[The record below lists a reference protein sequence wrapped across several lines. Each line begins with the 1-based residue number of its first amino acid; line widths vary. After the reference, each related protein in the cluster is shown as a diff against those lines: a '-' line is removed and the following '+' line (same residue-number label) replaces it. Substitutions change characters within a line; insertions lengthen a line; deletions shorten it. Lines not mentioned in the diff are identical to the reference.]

1 MNHPPDVNA
10 VPGLS
15 STRGDGSSQK
25 PDHAARGGTTMLAC
39 PENPT
44 QLMGRLLDR
53 TSQPFAAIDF
63 EGRIT
68 SANRAF
74 EKLTGYTVAELLTMT
89 IGDLTPEPWKGK
101 MDETLVR
108 VQSTGKSERY
118 EKEYRRRDGTSILV
132 EVAVDLDRDETNR
145 PVGYFAFVTDISE
158 RKKVETALRESE
170 ERFRRLYDEAPVGYH
185 EIDTEGRIV
194 NINRTECEMLGYTRE
209 EVLGRSV
216 FEFLAEETREPALRA
231 FPDKI
236 QGKLPL
242 RTLERTLVTRDGR
255 RLFVSIEER
264 YNRDEQGQIVG
275 IRSTVQDYTERKRT
289 EAALVASERRARALF
304 EGIEDA
310 LFVHAPD
317 GRILDVN
324 PAASRLL
331 GYTKEEL
338 LRMTTNDIDDPEFA
352 AGYEDRLQ
360 SQLTQGHLSCEG
372 RHRSKDGRVIPV
384 DINSSTIIFDG
395 QRAVLAVIRD
405 ITERKALEETRR
417 QFAEAQMRYAREMEA
432 KNRALTE
439 SEALYRQL
447 TEGCL
452 DAVVVADR
460 QGRITLFN
468 PAAEK
473 VFGYRADE
481 ILGQPIARLIPGE
494 FREGRRDGLQHGL
507 ETRDPDVVGKTV
519 QVRGVRKS
527 GEEFPLELS
536 LSAVELAG
544 ELQFIGSIRDQT
556 ERMQQRAE
564 RQRMQAMLAQTEKL
578 ASIGLLSAG
587 VAHEINNPLAY
598 VANNLAVIERDL
610 KSVLEMIALYES
622 ACEPLAA
629 AVPDVLARIDAL
641 SDDLDWPYVRDNLGI
656 ILDRTREGV
665 QRIAHIVQSLRSLAR
680 RSPHKFESAAIA
692 DLFES
697 ALEMVR
703 GRMKNNQIELVVE
716 HGQLPRVDC
725 VPSQISQVILNLLI
739 NAVQAIESTG
749 RKEGGTIRFS
759 SRCEGGEVILCI
771 SDNGCGIEPE
781 SLPHLFDPFFTTKAV
796 GEGTGLGLSI
806 SHGIITGHGGRIE
819 VESRPGEETRFR
831 IILPLKSS

>member
-15 STRGDGSSQK
+15 STLDDGSSQK
-25 PDHAARGGTTMLAC
+25 PDHTARGGTSTLAC

-89 IGDLTPEPWKGK
+89 IGDLTPEPWKVK

-132 EVAVDLDRDETNR
+132 EVAVDLDRDEKNR

-158 RKKVETALRESE
+158 RKKVENALRESE

-209 EVLGRSV
+209 EVLGRRV
-216 FEFLAEETREPALRA
+216 FDFVAEETREPARPGLPGQDPGQDAAPHAGTNVRDPRRPAPVRLDRGAVQAGRAGADRRHPEHRPGLHRAEADRGRAGGLRA
-231 FPDKI
+231 
-236 QGKLPL
+236 
-242 RTLERTLVTRDGR
+242 
-255 RLFVSIEER
+255 
-264 YNRDEQGQIVG
+264 
-275 IRSTVQDYTERKRT
+275 
-289 EAALVASERRARALF
+289 ARARALF

-310 LFVHAPD
+310 VFVHAPD
-317 GRILDVN
+317 GRILDAN

-352 AGYEDRLQ
+352 AGYEDRLK

-384 DINSSTIIFDG
+384 DINTSTIIFDG

-405 ITERKALEETRR
+405 ITERQALEETRR
-417 QFAEAQMRYAREMEA
+417 QFAEAQMRNARAMEA

-439 SEALYRQL
+439 SEARYRQL

-460 QGRITLFN
+460 QGLITLFN

-481 ILGQPIARLIPGE
+481 ILGQPITRLIPGE

-507 ETRDPDVVGKTV
+507 ETRDPNVVGKTV
-519 QVRGVRKS
+519 
-527 GEEFPLELS
+527 E
-536 LSAVELAG
+536 
-544 ELQFIGSIRDQT
+544 
-556 ERMQQRAE
+556 
-564 RQRMQAMLAQTEKL
+564 
-578 ASIGLLSAG
+578 
-587 VAHEINNPLAY
+587 
-598 VANNLAVIERDL
+598 
-610 KSVLEMIALYES
+610 
-622 ACEPLAA
+622 
-629 AVPDVLARIDAL
+629 
-641 SDDLDWPYVRDNLGI
+641 
-656 ILDRTREGV
+656 
-665 QRIAHIVQSLRSLAR
+665 
-680 RSPHKFESAAIA
+680 
-692 DLFES
+692 
-697 ALEMVR
+697 VR
-703 GRMKNNQIELVVE
+703 GRPQV
-716 HGQLPRVDC
+716 GRG
-725 VPSQISQVILNLLI
+725 VPARALAQRRR
-739 NAVQAIESTG
+739 TG
-749 RKEGGTIRFS
+749 RRAPVHRLDPRPDRAAADAGDAGT
-759 SRCEGGEVILCI
+759 
-771 SDNGCGIEPE
+771 
-781 SLPHLFDPFFTTKAV
+781 V
-796 GEGTGLGLSI
+796 GEAGLHRPAQRRRGARDQQSAGLR
-806 SHGIITGHGGRIE
+806 GQQPGRARA
-819 VESRPGEETRFR
+819 RPQVASWR
-831 IILPLKSS
+831 

>member
-1 MNHPPDVNA
+1 M
-10 VPGLS
+10 
-15 STRGDGSSQK
+15 
-25 PDHAARGGTTMLAC
+25 
-39 PENPT
+39 
-44 QLMGRLLDR
+44 
-53 TSQPFAAIDF
+53 
-63 EGRIT
+63 
-68 SANRAF
+68 
-74 EKLTGYTVAELLTMT
+74 
-89 IGDLTPEPWKGK
+89 
-101 MDETLVR
+101 
-108 VQSTGKSERY
+108 
-118 EKEYRRRDGTSILV
+118 
-132 EVAVDLDRDETNR
+132 
-145 PVGYFAFVTDISE
+145 
-158 RKKVETALRESE
+158 
-170 ERFRRLYDEAPVGYH
+170 GYH

-209 EVLGRSV
+209 DVLGRSV
-216 FEFLAEETREPALRA
+216 FEFVAEETREQALRA

-236 QGKLPL
+236 QGKTPL
-242 RTLERTLVTRDGR
+242 RTLERTFVTRDGR

-264 YNRDEQGQIVG
+264 YKRDEQGRIVG
-275 IRSTVQDYTERKRT
+275 LRSTVQDYTERKRT
-289 EAALVASERRARALF
+289 EAARVASERRARALF

-338 LRMTTNDIDDPEFA
+338 LQMTTNDIDDPEFA
-352 AGYEDRLQ
+352 AGYEDRLK

-417 QFAEAQMRYAREMEA
+417 QFAEAQMRNAREMEA

-439 SEALYRQL
+439 SEARYRQL

-460 QGRITLFN
+460 QGLITLFN

-481 ILGQPIARLIPGE
+481 ILGQPITRLIPGE

-507 ETRDPDVVGKTV
+507 ETRDPSVVGKTV

-556 ERMQQRAE
+556 E

-622 ACEPLAA
+622 ASEPLAA
-629 AVPDVLARIDAL
+629 AVPEVLARIDAL
-641 SDDLDWPYVRDNLGI
+641 NDDLDWPYVRDNLGI

-680 RSPHKFESAAIA
+680 RSPHTFESASIA

-703 GRMKNNQIELVVE
+703 GRMKSHHIELVVD

-749 RKEGGTIRFS
+749 RTEGGTIRFS
-759 SRCEGGEVILCI
+759 SHREGGEVILCV

>member
-15 STRGDGSSQK
+15 STLDDGSSQK
-25 PDHAARGGTTMLAC
+25 PDHTARGGTSTLAC

-89 IGDLTPEPWKGK
+89 IGDLTPEPWKVK

-132 EVAVDLDRDETNR
+132 EVAVDLDRDEKNR

-158 RKKVETALRESE
+158 RKKVENALRESE

-216 FEFLAEETREPALRA
+216 FDFVAEETREPALRA

-236 QGKLPL
+236 QGKTPL
-242 RTLERTLVTRDGR
+242 RTLERTFVTRDGR
-255 RLFVSIEER
+255 RLLVSIEER
-264 YNRDEQGQIVG
+264 YKRDEQGQIVG
-275 IRSTVQDYTERKRT
+275 IRSTVQDITERKRT

-310 LFVHAPD
+310 VFVHAPD
-317 GRILDVN
+317 GRILDAN

-331 GYTKEEL
+331 GYTQEEL

-352 AGYEDRLQ
+352 AGYEDRLK

-372 RHRSKDGRVIPV
+372 RHRTKDGRVIPV
-384 DINSSTIIFDG
+384 EINTLDDHLRRPAGRPGRHPRHHRAPGAGGDPPPVRRGADAERPRDG
-395 QRAVLAVIRD
+395 GQEPR
-405 ITERKALEETRR
+405 
-417 QFAEAQMRYAREMEA
+417 
-432 KNRALTE
+432 
-439 SEALYRQL
+439 
-447 TEGCL
+447 
-452 DAVVVADR
+452 ADR
-460 QGRITLFN
+460 VGGALPPAHRGLPRRRRGRR
-468 PAAEK
+468 PPGPDHP
-473 VFGYRADE
+473 V
-481 ILGQPIARLIPGE
+481 QPRRREDLRLP
-494 FREGRRDGLQHGL
+494 GRRDPGSAHHSADPRRRSARAAATASSTASRPATPTWSARPSRSGASARRARSSRSSSRSAASNWPASSSSSARSA
-507 ETRDPDVVGKTV
+507 TRP
-519 QVRGVRKS
+519 S
-527 GEEFPLELS
+527 GSGCRRCWRSRRSWPR
-536 LSAVELAG
+536 SACSAPAWRTR
-544 ELQFIGSIRDQT
+544 STIRWPT
-556 ERMQQRAE
+556 
-564 RQRMQAMLAQTEKL
+564 
-578 ASIGLLSAG
+578 S
-587 VAHEINNPLAY
+587 
-598 VANNLAVIERDL
+598 ANNLAVLERDL
-610 KSVLEMIALYES
+610 KGVLEMIALYES
-622 ACEPLAA
+622 AC
-629 AVPDVLARIDAL
+629 DAL
-641 SDDLDWPYVRDNLGI
+641 GRRHPR
-656 ILDRTREGV
+656 R
-665 QRIAHIVQSLRSLAR
+665 AR
-680 RSPHKFESAAIA
+680 RGSTRWATTSTGPTSATTSRMHSGPDPRGGPARRQHRPEPPEPGAHVPPQDSSPSSIA

-703 GRMKNNQIELVVE
+703 GRMRSHHIELVVE

-739 NAVQAIESTG
+739 NAVQAIESHG
-749 RKEGGTIRFS
+749 PQGGGTIRFS
-759 SRCEGGEVILCI
+759 SQCEGGEVILC
-771 SDNGCGIEPE
+771 D
-781 SLPHLFDPFFTTKAV
+781 L
-796 GEGTGLGLSI
+796 
-806 SHGIITGHGGRIE
+806 R
-819 VESRPGEETRFR
+819 
-831 IILPLKSS
+831 